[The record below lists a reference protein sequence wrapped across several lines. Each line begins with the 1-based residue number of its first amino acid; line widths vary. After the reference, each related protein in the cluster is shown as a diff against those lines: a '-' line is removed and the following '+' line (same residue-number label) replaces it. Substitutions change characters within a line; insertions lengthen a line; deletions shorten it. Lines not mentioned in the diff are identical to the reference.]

1 VSGPDVL
8 AAARALLGTPWRHLG
23 RSAAGIDCIGLVLL
37 AGRGAGIT
45 LPDPAP
51 YAREPSSQALREG
64 LAAHLNQV
72 ALDALLPG
80 DVLAFN
86 VGLYAA
92 HVGIYGTHPAY
103 RVPSVVHAYLP
114 RRVVVEEVLQP
125 IAPQLTGAY
134 RWREG

>member
-1 VSGPDVL
+1 MIGPDVL
-8 AAARALLGTPWRHLG
+8 AAARALVGTPWRHLG
-23 RSAAGIDCIGLVLL
+23 RSPAGIDCIGLVLL

-64 LAAHLNQV
+64 LAAQLDQV
-72 ALDALLPG
+72 PLDALLPG

-92 HVGIYGTHPAY
+92 HVGIFSIHPDYNVAA
-103 RVPSVVHAYLP
+103 VVHAYLP
-114 RRVVVEEVLQP
+114 RRVVVEEVLEP
-125 IAPQLTGAY
+125 IIPQLTGAY
-134 RWREG
+134 RWRET